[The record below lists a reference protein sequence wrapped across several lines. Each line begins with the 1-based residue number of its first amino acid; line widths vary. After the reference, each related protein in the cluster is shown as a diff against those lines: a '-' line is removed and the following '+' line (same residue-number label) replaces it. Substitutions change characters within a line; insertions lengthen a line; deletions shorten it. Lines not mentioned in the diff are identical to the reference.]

1 MRGDKHQVYRLEVPQ
16 EVYWAYQ
23 TEGAMN
29 DLLLKIYEEVNNMEL
44 AIHIMIENQSKFED
58 LRDSIKARKTSND
71 EAISIIKR
79 LTKNYQY
86 ENEIN

>member
-1 MRGDKHQVYRLEVPQ
+1 
-16 EVYWAYQ
+16 
-23 TEGAMN
+23 
-29 DLLLKIYEEVNNMEL
+29 
-44 AIHIMIENQSKFED
+44 MITN